1 MIWPIGETGRKFG
14 KRLEEHKTEAE
25 KVSTCSNIMT
35 RAARKE
41 SQSTVHKSA
50 ITDHVVESNHVINW
64 EEARIV
70 GKESDRFKRWIK
82 EAITIRKQGNIM
94 NRDEGQY
101 NLTHV
106 FDDLLVGNTSK
117 NFVDNTSRTG
127 NTGTGNAVTRQPSS
141 TGVNRS
147 SFQSH

>member
-70 GKESDRFKRWIK
+70 GK
-82 EAITIRKQGNIM
+82 
-94 NRDEGQY
+94 
-101 NLTHV
+101 
-106 FDDLLVGNTSK
+106 
-117 NFVDNTSRTG
+117 
-127 NTGTGNAVTRQPSS
+127 
-141 TGVNRS
+141 
-147 SFQSH
+147 